1 MNAPTSFAYQWQ
13 RCGTDGTGCADISGA
28 ASQTYTLASA
38 DADHTVRVQVTGKNA
53 DGQATAGSAP
63 TTVVSSR
70 SAPVSTGRRT
80 VAGTPE
86 VGEELAAS
94 NGTWSGGATSFEY
107 QWQRC
112 TSSTSCANVDGA
124 TARTYGV
131 RTADVGETLR
141 VGVTAHNTS
150 GSTATAY
157 SDQTATVTSNG
168 GTTTVVTTRN
178 NRRPSLALISVR
190 RVGTQIFARFRVC
203 DDSTARVRVTP
214 A

>member
-1 MNAPTSFAYQWQ
+1 
-13 RCGTDGTGCADISGA
+13 
-28 ASQTYTLASA
+28 
-38 DADHTVRVQVTGKNA
+38 
-53 DGQATAGSAP
+53 
-63 TTVVSSR
+63 
-70 SAPVSTGRRT
+70 
-80 VAGTPE
+80 
-86 VGEELAAS
+86 
-94 NGTWSGGATSFEY
+94 
-107 QWQRC
+107 
-112 TSSTSCANVDGA
+112 VDGA

-131 RTADVGETLR
+131 RTADAGDTLR

-203 DDSTARVRVTP
+203 DDSTARVRVTQRDTKRGLLAYKRTFLVKARP
-214 A
+214 CLTYSRHWTLAPRFRHGRYTAALQARDRLGATSAVRARSLVFR